1 MIAAPSASAG
11 SLTRRSCSEV
21 LLAPRKP
28 ERSAVTGW
36 VRGRPSG
43 RGGHFTCELCSAA
56 GVMTIGG
63 GLGAGFLGF
72 GLGAVV
78 SSEEAAV
85 ADAPSLAASL
95 RALGFGLG
103 ATSAPDGAA
112 AAGAPSFPAS
122 LAPSWAAD
130 DLGFGFDAA
139 REAAALVV
147 DASSL
152 SFAVGLIVTV
162 FFFSGFDS
170 VDACDPGAGGLVP
183 V

>member
-1 MIAAPSASAG
+1 
-11 SLTRRSCSEV
+11 V
-21 LLAPRKP
+21 
-28 ERSAVTGW
+28 
-36 VRGRPSG
+36 
-43 RGGHFTCELCSAA
+43 CSAA

-72 GLGAVV
+72 GFGAVA

-103 ATSAPDGAA
+103 AAASPDDAA
-112 AAGAPSFPAS
+112 AADAPSLPAS
-122 LAPSWAAD
+122 LVPSLATD
-130 DLGFGFDAA
+130 DLGFGFGAA
-139 REAAALVV
+139 REAVALVV
-147 DASSL
+147 DASFLSL
-152 SFAVGLIVTV
+152 AVGLIVTV

-170 VDACDPGAGGLVP
+170 VNACAPGAGGLVP